1 MKKNKRK
8 HAKGINKME
17 KEETTVEETTV
28 KDASETENAATENE
42 TVVSDA
48 GEENAAV
55 ETVDVEKLVAELA
68 ALKKEAEA
76 EKARAAEMTDSA
88 RRLQAEFDNYRKRMN
103 DNSRKVREDATAEV
117 LVKVVPV
124 LDTIAQ
130 ALNMIDDEKV
140 AGGVK
145 MIGDEIT
152 KLLGSYGVV
161 EIEAEGKEFDPKLH
175 EAIMQMP
182 AETEEQKDT
191 VKQVFQKGYKMG
203 DKVIRPARVIV
214 NK

>member
-1 MKKNKRK
+1 
-8 HAKGINKME
+8 ME
-17 KEETTVEETTV
+17 KEETTV
-28 KDASETENAATENE
+28 KDAGETENAATENE

-68 ALKKEAEA
+68 VLKKEAEA

>member
-8 HAKGINKME
+8 HAKRNVKME
-17 KEETTVEETTV
+17 KEETLV
-28 KDASETENAATENE
+28 KDASEAEETVKTDG

-48 GEENAAV
+48 SEATAEV
-55 ETVDVEKLVAELA
+55 ETVDVDKLNAELA
-68 ALKKEAEA
+68 ALRKQAEA
-76 EKARAAEMTDSA
+76 EKNKAAEMTDSA
-88 RRLQAEFDNYRKRMN
+88 RRIQAEFDNYRRRMN
-103 DNSRKVREDATAEV
+103 DNSRRVRDDATAEV
-117 LVKVVPV
+117 LVKIVPV

-130 ALNMIDDEKV
+130 ALKMIDDEKV

-152 KLLGSYGVV
+152 KLLGSYGVT

-175 EAIMQMP
+175 EAVMQMP

-191 VKQVFQKGYKMG
+191 VKEVFQKGYKMG

>member
-8 HAKGINKME
+8 HAKRNVKME
-17 KEETTVEETTV
+17 KEETLV
-28 KDASETENAATENE
+28 KDASEAEETVKTDE

-48 GEENAAV
+48 SEATAEV
-55 ETVDVEKLVAELA
+55 ETVDVDKLNAELA
-68 ALKKEAEA
+68 SLRKQAEA
-76 EKARAAEMTDSA
+76 EKNKAAEMTDSA
-88 RRLQAEFDNYRKRMN
+88 RRIQAEFDNYRRRMN
-103 DNSRKVREDATAEV
+103 DNSRRVRNDATAEV
-117 LVKVVPV
+117 LVKIVPV

-130 ALNMIDDEKV
+130 ALKMIDDEKV

-152 KLLGSYGVV
+152 KLLGSYGVT

-175 EAIMQMP
+175 EAVMQMP

-191 VKQVFQKGYKMG
+191 VKEVFQKGYKMG

>member
-1 MKKNKRK
+1 MKKNKKK
-8 HAKGINKME
+8 HAKRNDKME
-17 KEETTVEETTV
+17 KEETLV
-28 KDASETENAATENE
+28 KDASEAEETVTGEESPVADADEEATE
-42 TVVSDA
+42 A
-48 GEENAAV
+48 
-55 ETVDVEKLVAELA
+55 ETVDVEKLTSELA
-68 ALKKEAEA
+68 ALKKQAEA
-76 EKARAAEMTDSA
+76 EKAKAAEMTDSA
-88 RRLQAEFDNYRKRMN
+88 RRLQAEFDNYRRRMN

-117 LVKVVPV
+117 LVKIVPV

-130 ALNMIDDEKV
+130 ALKMINDEQV

-152 KLLGSYGVV
+152 KLLASYGVT
-161 EIEAEGKEFDPKLH
+161 EIEAEGKEFDPKFH
-175 EAIMQMP
+175 EAVMQMP

-191 VKQVFQKGYKMG
+191 VKEVFQKGYKMG

>member
-8 HAKGINKME
+8 HAKRNIKME
-17 KEETTVEETTV
+17 KEETLV
-28 KDASETENAATENE
+28 KDASEAEETVKTDE

-48 GEENAAV
+48 SEATAEV
-55 ETVDVEKLVAELA
+55 ETVDVDKLNAELA
-68 ALKKEAEA
+68 ALRKQAEA
-76 EKARAAEMTDSA
+76 EKNKAAEMTDSA
-88 RRLQAEFDNYRKRMN
+88 RRIQAEFDNYRRRMN
-103 DNSRKVREDATAEV
+103 DNSRRVRDDATAEV
-117 LVKVVPV
+117 LVKIVPV

-130 ALNMIDDEKV
+130 ALKMIDDEKV

-152 KLLGSYGVV
+152 KLLGSYGVT

-175 EAIMQMP
+175 EAVMQMP

-191 VKQVFQKGYKMG
+191 VKEVFQKGYKMG

>member
-8 HAKGINKME
+8 HAKRNVKME
-17 KEETTVEETTV
+17 KEETLV
-28 KDASETENAATENE
+28 KDASEAEETVKTDE

-48 GEENAAV
+48 SEATAEV
-55 ETVDVEKLVAELA
+55 ETVDVDKLNAELA
-68 ALKKEAEA
+68 SLRKQAEA
-76 EKARAAEMTDSA
+76 EKNKAAEMTGSA
-88 RRLQAEFDNYRKRMN
+88 RRIQAEFDNYRRRMN
-103 DNSRKVREDATAEV
+103 DNSRRVRDDATAEV
-117 LVKVVPV
+117 LVKIVPV

-130 ALNMIDDEKV
+130 ALKMIDDEKI

-145 MIGDEIT
+145 IIGDEIT
-152 KLLGSYGVV
+152 KLLGSYGVT

-175 EAIMQMP
+175 EAVMQMP

-191 VKQVFQKGYKMG
+191 VKEVFQKGYKMG

>member
-17 KEETTVEETTV
+17 KEETTV
-28 KDASETENAATENE
+28 KDAGETENAATENE
-42 TVVSDA
+42 TVVNDA

>member
-8 HAKGINKME
+8 HAKRNVKME
-17 KEETTVEETTV
+17 KEETLV
-28 KDASETENAATENE
+28 KDASEAEETVKTDE

-48 GEENAAV
+48 SEATAEV
-55 ETVDVEKLVAELA
+55 ETVDVDKLNAELA
-68 ALKKEAEA
+68 ALRKQAEA
-76 EKARAAEMTDSA
+76 EKNKAAEMTDSA
-88 RRLQAEFDNYRKRMN
+88 RRIQAEFDNYRRRMN
-103 DNSRKVREDATAEV
+103 DNSRRVRDDATVEV
-117 LVKVVPV
+117 LVKIVPV

-130 ALNMIDDEKV
+130 ALKMIDDEKV
-140 AGGVK
+140 AGGLK
-145 MIGDEIT
+145 IIGAEIS
-152 KLLGSYGVV
+152 KLLGSSGVT

-175 EAIMQMP
+175 EAVMQMP

-191 VKQVFQKGYKMG
+191 VKEVFQKGYKMG

>member
-8 HAKGINKME
+8 HAKRNVKME
-17 KEETTVEETTV
+17 KEETLV
-28 KDASETENAATENE
+28 KDASEAEETVKTDE

-48 GEENAAV
+48 SEATAEV
-55 ETVDVEKLVAELA
+55 ETVDVDKLNAELA
-68 ALKKEAEA
+68 SLRKQAEA
-76 EKARAAEMTDSA
+76 EKNKAAEMTDSA
-88 RRLQAEFDNYRKRMN
+88 RRIQAEFDNYRRRMN
-103 DNSRKVREDATAEV
+103 DNSRRVRDDATAEV
-117 LVKVVPV
+117 LVKIVPV

-130 ALNMIDDEKV
+130 ALKMIDDEKI

-152 KLLGSYGVV
+152 KLLGSYGVT

-175 EAIMQMP
+175 EAVMQMP

-191 VKQVFQKGYKMG
+191 VKEVFQKGYKMG

>member
-17 KEETTVEETTV
+17 KEETTV
-28 KDASETENAATENE
+28 KDAGETENAATENE

-68 ALKKEAEA
+68 ALKKEAET

>member
-17 KEETTVEETTV
+17 KEETTV
-28 KDASETENAATENE
+28 KDAGETENAATENE

-48 GEENAAV
+48 GEENAEV

-103 DNSRKVREDATAEV
+103 DNSRKVREDTTAEV

>member
-8 HAKGINKME
+8 HAKRNVKME
-17 KEETTVEETTV
+17 KEETLV
-28 KDASETENAATENE
+28 KDASEAEETVKTDE

-48 GEENAAV
+48 SEATAEV
-55 ETVDVEKLVAELA
+55 ETVDVDKLNAELA
-68 ALKKEAEA
+68 ALRKQAEA
-76 EKARAAEMTDSA
+76 EKNKAAEMTDSA
-88 RRLQAEFDNYRKRMN
+88 RRIQAEFDNYRRRMN
-103 DNSRKVREDATAEV
+103 DNSRRVRDDATAEV
-117 LVKVVPV
+117 LVKIVPV

-130 ALNMIDDEKV
+130 ALKMIDDEKV

-152 KLLGSYGVV
+152 KLLGSYGVT
-161 EIEAEGKEFDPKLH
+161 EIEAEGKEFDPKFH
-175 EAIMQMP
+175 EAVMQMP

-191 VKQVFQKGYKMG
+191 VKEVFQKGYKMG